1 MANLNLVPVIVADV
15 LNKASVNIPNGS
27 KGSIALSHPILAVD
41 ASIHNHFNR
50 VATFLGIDLN
60 EVKNVVDYAKDANGK
75 LSVYYPCVKNVAG
88 VASLVWGKLVLA
100 LTDIAH
106 TPTFTGEKYVNIEY
120 DLEGVDGDIDI
131 ISIPLRANKDYKP
144 TLNRTSARTLHSK
157 GKLAEALSTGF
168 SNSSNIKELQPG
180 VYNIIGAKEVVGF
193 QGAQKFEVNIEGH
206 GWYSAPNKVA
216 QKLNALGYD
225 NISAA
230 TPWNLELG
238 DIKVMKGADGRETQY
253 RDVVYISTSN
263 IGAID
268 FSAYSF
274 EVVTLAVEPT
284 IPSSLLDLDN
294 DVDF

>member
-15 LNKASVNIPNGS
+15 LHSASNSIPNGS
-27 KGSIALSHPILAVD
+27 KGSIALSHPILKVD
-41 ASIHNHFNR
+41 PSILSHFNR

-60 EVKNVVDYAKDANGK
+60 EVKNVVDYNKDTNGK
-75 LSVYYPCVKNVAG
+75 LSIYYPCVKNVSG

-100 LTDIAH
+100 LTDIKH

-120 DLEGVDGDIDI
+120 DLEGADGDIDI

-144 TLNRTSARTLHSK
+144 ALNRTSARTLHSK
-157 GKLAEALSTGF
+157 GKLAEALSSGF
-168 SNSSNIKELQPG
+168 SSSSNIKELQPG

-193 QGAQKFEVNIEGH
+193 QGAQKFEVNIEGQ
-206 GWYSAPNKVA
+206 GWFSAPNKVA
-216 QKLNALGYD
+216 LKLNALGYD
-225 NISAA
+225 SISAT
-230 TPWNLELG
+230 TPWSLELG
-238 DIKVMKGADGRETQY
+238 AIKVMKGADGRETQY

-268 FSAYSF
+268 FSSYSF
-274 EVVTLAVEPT
+274 ETVATVAEPI